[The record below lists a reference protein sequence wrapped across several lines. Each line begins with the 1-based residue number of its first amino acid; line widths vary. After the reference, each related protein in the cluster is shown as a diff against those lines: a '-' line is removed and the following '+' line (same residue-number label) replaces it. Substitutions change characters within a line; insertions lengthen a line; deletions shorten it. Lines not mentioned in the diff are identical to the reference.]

1 MSTVETAFDHMLL
14 LKMKYAYVYFITFR
28 MRRSR
33 GEMHICHGRLCV
45 CVSVC
50 LTVPC
55 RILTPLHRPGCN
67 LGNGRNAL

>member
-45 CVSVC
+45 CMSVC
-50 LTVPC
+50 LCV
-55 RILTPLHRPGCN
+55 
-67 LGNGRNAL
+67 